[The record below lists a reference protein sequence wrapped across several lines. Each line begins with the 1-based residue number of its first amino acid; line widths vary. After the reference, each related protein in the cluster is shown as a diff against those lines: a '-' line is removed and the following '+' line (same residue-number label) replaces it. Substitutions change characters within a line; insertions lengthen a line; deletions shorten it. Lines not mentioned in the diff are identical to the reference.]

1 MDRDKL
7 KLMVR
12 NLELLVDDIKAEVF
26 SDVESYVSPPPTITQ
41 DYDEILEDDDDTQTS
56 RAKRLIKLLERL
68 LKKDYL
74 YDKEQL
80 KLIREQLKVAKNELA
95 KIEEQTSKGFK

>member
-1 MDRDKL
+1 M
-7 KLMVR
+7 
-12 NLELLVDDIKAEVF
+12 A
-26 SDVESYVSPPPTITQ
+26 
-41 DYDEILEDDDDTQTS
+41 TQTS

-74 YDKEQL
+74 YDEEQI

-95 KIEEQTSKGFK
+95 MIEEKTSKGFKWK

>member
-1 MDRDKL
+1 MDREKL

-41 DYDEILEDDDDTQTS
+41 DYDEILEDDDGYPDQYS
-56 RAKRLIKLLERL
+56 
-68 LKKDYL
+68 KKIN
-74 YDKEQL
+74 QV
-80 KLIREQLKVAKNELA
+80 IRE
-95 KIEEQTSKGFK
+95 IT

>member
-1 MDRDKL
+1 M
-7 KLMVR
+7 M
-12 NLELLVDDIKAEVF
+12 NFMMMTMA
-26 SDVESYVSPPPTITQ
+26 
-41 DYDEILEDDDDTQTS
+41 TQTS

-95 KIEEQTSKGFK
+95 KIEEQTSKGFG

>member
-1 MDRDKL
+1 M
-7 KLMVR
+7 
-12 NLELLVDDIKAEVF
+12 AT
-26 SDVESYVSPPPTITQ
+26 P
-41 DYDEILEDDDDTQTS
+41 TS

-80 KLIREQLKVAKNELA
+80 KLIREQLKIAKNELA
-95 KIEEQTSKGFK
+95 MIEEKTSKGFKWTYHL

>member
-1 MDRDKL
+1 M
-7 KLMVR
+7 
-12 NLELLVDDIKAEVF
+12 AT
-26 SDVESYVSPPPTITQ
+26 P
-41 DYDEILEDDDDTQTS
+41 TS

-95 KIEEQTSKGFK
+95 KIEEQTSKGFKWTYLL